1 MNKPLLL
8 IAVST
13 YLTFASTQWLI
24 AEGTHAHKHEKEA
37 MKVEDH
43 GKKHNHASAHWA
55 SPKEA
60 AARINPVKNDKS
72 SIERGGG
79 NYALLCVSCHG
90 VNALG
95 DGPKAASLDP
105 KPTNLKAMSGG
116 HADGDFAWK
125 IANGRGAMP
134 AWKSILEENQIWDLV
149 NFIQDLKNN
158 NASDE
163 HSKSESDGHSHKGS
177 HAH

>member
-1 MNKPLLL
+1 MNKSLLL

-13 YLTFASTQWLI
+13 FLTFASTQWLI
-24 AEGTHAHKHEKEA
+24 AEGTHAHKHGKEA
-37 MKVEDH
+37 IKSEDH
-43 GKKHNHASAHWA
+43 GQAHWA

-60 AARINPVKNDKS
+60 AARVNPIKNDKAS
-72 SIERGGG
+72 VERGKKD
-79 NYALLCVSCHG
+79 YALHCVSCHG

-95 DGPKAASLDP
+95 DGPAASSLDP
-105 KPTNLKAMSGG
+105 KPTNLKAMSGA
-116 HADGDFAWK
+116 HTDGDFSWK

-134 AWKSILEENQIWDLV
+134 PWGSVLQENQIWDLV

-158 NASDE
+158 HVSDE
-163 HSKSESDGHSHKGS
+163 HLKSETDGQSHKDS

>member
-13 YLTFASTQWLI
+13 FLTFASTQWLI
-24 AEGTHAHKHEKEA
+24 AEGTHAHKHGKEA
-37 MKVEDH
+37 IKAEDH
-43 GKKHNHASAHWA
+43 RQAHWA

-60 AARINPVKNDKS
+60 AARVNPVKNDKA
-72 SIERGGG
+72 SIERGKK

-95 DGPKAASLDP
+95 DGPAASSLDP
-105 KPTNLKAMSGG
+105 EPTNLKAMSGA

-134 AWKSILEENQIWDLV
+134 AWEYLLDENQIWDLV

-158 NASDE
+158 NTSNE
-163 HSKSESDGHSHKGS
+163 HSKPESDGHNHKDS

>member
-1 MNKPLLL
+1 MNKPILL

-13 YLTFASTQWLI
+13 FLTFSPAQWLF
-24 AEGTHAHKHEKEA
+24 AEGTHAHKHEA
-37 MKVEDH
+37 MKVEGH
-43 GKKHNHASAHWA
+43 GTAHWA

-60 AARINPVKNDKS
+60 AARINPVKNDKA
-72 SIERGGG
+72 SIERGGK

-95 DGPKAASLDP
+95 DGPTAASLDP

-134 AWKSILEENQIWDLV
+134 PWKPLLEENQIWDLV
-149 NFIQDLKNN
+149 NFIQDLKNH

-163 HSKSESDGHSHKGS
+163 HSKSDSDGHSHKGS